1 MSDEK
6 DPVVHS
12 SLSKPLSISST
23 ILVLVTGWALYDEVY
38 GIRPWK
44 TYQAKFVKAYSKY
57 LKGAEGGETALEQ
70 QIKNSPEYKKLT
82 VQMEAA
88 AKSVSSQVAKIDERV
103 NQELVPR
110 TLALNEPFQE
120 VRSHIGALTYEIE
133 TTHSESG
140 KEKLRREIEEIKK
153 EVKTV
158 KLPLPNGDIE
168 KKDMTFDQMSAELAS
183 MKDEKAKLLQQR

>member
-12 SLSKPLSISST
+12 SLSKPLFISST
-23 ILVLVTGWALYDEVY
+23 ILVLVMGWALWDEVY

-44 TYQAKFVKAYSKY
+44 SYQAKFVKAYSKF
-57 LKGAEGGETALEQ
+57 LKSAEGGETALEQ
-70 QIKNSPEYKKLT
+70 QINNSAEYKKLT
-82 VQMEAA
+82 ADMEAA
-88 AKSVSSQVAKIDERV
+88 AKAVAPQVAQIDHRV

-133 TTHSESG
+133 TTSSESG
-140 KEKLRREIEEIKK
+140 KEKLRREI
-153 EVKTV
+153 
-158 KLPLPNGDIE
+158 
-168 KKDMTFDQMSAELAS
+168 
-183 MKDEKAKLLQQR
+183 